1 MSTLP
6 RLLYHGLSPMCCP
19 GCCLLWTRILTN
31 FIHRDIS
38 SICGFSRE
46 TLIAVTTD
54 IESRELKRVVNME
67 KGLPAEHS
75 RASKTDDIEC
85 MMRDF
90 VGQHFTV
97 KQVQYE
103 FWKFCL
109 EFSKILDPVLTFYYF
124 TSAHD
129 RFKEGPLPN
138 FDEPRP
144 TKKMTSNPRYMRAPR
159 REQLGSLVPG
169 CTSMIIP
176 GSRSLRTTFHQVAVE
191 LPPPPG
197 IPINAVEHS
206 YTRHNIDCQKHSLL
220 TVVYFT

>member
-1 MSTLP
+1 MHT
-6 RLLYHGLSPMCCP
+6 YV
-19 GCCLLWTRILTN
+19 
-31 FIHRDIS
+31 FFYRDVCG
-38 SICGFSRE
+38 ICGFSRE

-67 KGLPAEHS
+67 EGLPAEHP
-75 RASKTDDIEC
+75 RASTTDDLEC
-85 MMRDF
+85 FFSMLRDF

-103 FWKFCL
+103 FRKFCI
-109 EFSKILDPVLTFYYF
+109 EFSKRLDPELPFYYY

-144 TKKMTSNPRYMRAPR
+144 TKKTSRNPRYMRAPR
-159 REQLGSLVPG
+159 REQLGALVPG
-169 CTSMIIP
+169 RTSMITP
-176 GSRSLRTTFHQVAVE
+176 GSRSVRAKFHQVAVE

-197 IPINAVEHS
+197 VPIHAVEHS
-206 YTRHNIDCQKHSLL
+206 YT
-220 TVVYFT
+220 